1 MFHYCLSRTSNP
13 FKVPQCPI
21 CKVCYPSTSQ
31 TLTNPANPPSPPNP
45 TRHHLKNPAA
55 HPLAPH
61 HHPTRSTIQSTQPL
75 PPPLSPQLTT
85 SPTQKHLSSTSTTPT
100 NQTLPPPQKP
110 FLFTPHHLYLTLLL
124 QHLLHLK
131 PPSALTLNANP
142 YSHQLLHLLHT
153 RLHPALNTFPS
164 LTSTSLLNLLLCPNF
179 TPRFRP
185 FYLTSTHKH
194 TTIKPQSNHPKPPT
208 FLSLRE
214 IFLRF
219 RTVGFI
225 PSSRLVSRKIW
236 RNLQRI

>member
-1 MFHYCLSRTSNP
+1 M
-13 FKVPQCPI
+13 
-21 CKVCYPSTSQ
+21 CYPSTSQ

-75 PPPLSPQLTT
+75 PPPLSPQLST
-85 SPTQKHLSSTSTTPT
+85 SPTQKHLSSTSTTTPLHT
-100 NQTLPPPQKP
+100 PPSI
-110 FLFTPHHLYLTLLL
+110 PH
-124 QHLLHLK
+124 
-131 PPSALTLNANP
+131 PPSAAPPSPQTSFAHSPSTQTPTPTNFSTYSIPAFTLP
-142 YSHQLLHLLHT
+142 
-153 RLHPALNTFPS
+153 NTFPS
-164 LTSTSLLNLLLCPNF
+164 LTSNCHLHLLLCPNF

-185 FYLTSTHKH
+185 FYLTSKHKH

-219 RTVGFI
+219 RIVGFI

>member
-75 PPPLSPQLTT
+75 PLHLARNSQHPQLKSTYPAPQKHPKTKHCHHLKNHSSSHPTIYT
-85 SPTQKHLSSTSTTPT
+85 SPSFCSTS
-100 NQTLPPPQKP
+100 
-110 FLFTPHHLYLTLLL
+110 FTSNRLHSLTL
-124 QHLLHLK
+124 H
-131 PPSALTLNANP
+131 TNP
-142 YSHQLLHLLHT
+142 YSHQLLHQLHT

-164 LTSTSLLNLLLCPNF
+164 LTSNCHLHLLLCPNF

-194 TTIKPQSNHPKPPT
+194 TTRKPPIKPP
-208 FLSLRE
+208 
-214 IFLRF
+214 
-219 RTVGFI
+219 
-225 PSSRLVSRKIW
+225 
-236 RNLQRI
+236 

>member
-1 MFHYCLSRTSNP
+1 M
-13 FKVPQCPI
+13 
-21 CKVCYPSTSQ
+21 CYPSTSQ

-75 PPPLSPQLTT
+75 PPPLSPQFST

-110 FLFTPHHLYLTLLL
+110 RLFTPHYLYLTLLL
-124 QHLLHLK
+124 LHLLHLK
-131 PPSALTLNANP
+131 PPSLTHPPRKPLLPPTSPPTP
-142 YSHQLLHLLHT
+142 YPPSTCPKYLPLTHLK
-153 RLHPALNTFPS
+153 PPPS
-164 LTSTSLLNLLLCPNF
+164 LLLCPNF

-194 TTIKPQSNHPKPPT
+194 TTRKPPIKPP
-208 FLSLRE
+208 
-214 IFLRF
+214 
-219 RTVGFI
+219 
-225 PSSRLVSRKIW
+225 
-236 RNLQRI
+236 